1 MRCDALLMSH
11 ADFRIRQLLI
21 KIESKKNK
29 NIRKKKMESLDGR
42 TLFLF
47 PFGGANHLNTF
58 IAVYRAKSCLT
69 VEFTFRF
76 GVKNDA
82 YG

>member
-1 MRCDALLMSH
+1 
-11 ADFRIRQLLI
+11 
-21 KIESKKNK
+21 
-29 NIRKKKMESLDGR
+29 MESLDGR